1 MSIWRRL
8 GDIIHRI
15 PGSCVLIDHV
25 VEAVRSTFGTSAE
38 RRHAAFSISMIAL
51 SAKMAKAD
59 GVVTGDEVAAF
70 KQLFEIPDGE
80 KRNVARLFNLAKQ
93 DVAGFEAYARKIS
106 GLFAEGAEIFEDIVD
121 GLFHIAKADGMVH
134 EAELEFIARVARVFG
149 LSEPAFARISSRH
162 VVPEEGDPYLILGI
176 DRAATNEDV
185 KRHYRRIVAET
196 HPDKL
201 MARGVPAEFIAI
213 ATAKLAALNG
223 AYDRIR
229 QERAFA

>member
-25 VEAVRSTFGTSAE
+25 CDALRATFGTSAE
-38 RRHAAFSISMIAL
+38 RRHAAFSVSMIAL

-59 GVVTGDEVAAF
+59 GVVTGDEVSAF
-70 KQLFEIPDGE
+70 KQLFEIPESE

-93 DVAGFEAYARKIS
+93 DVAGFEAYARKIAS
-106 GLFAEGAEIFEDIVD
+106 LFSEGAEVFEDIVD

-134 EAELEFIARVARVFG
+134 ERELDFLGRVAQLFG

-162 VVPEEGDPYLILGI
+162 IVPEEGDPYLILGI
-176 DRAATNEDV
+176 DREASNDEV
-185 KRHYRRIVAET
+185 KRHYRRIVADT

-229 QERAFA
+229 RERAFA